1 MKMGVKS
8 FFSIFL
14 LSVFSLVANGQEKL
28 DLRDTYARIDAEMER
43 WPEKV
48 AQRQAR
54 IDSLRNQLFKNE
66 GTADRQYDLCEAL
79 VDEFQCFQNDSAI
92 YYIDM
97 LKDITKWTKDATK
110 PSRTL
115 IKKARQAVRSG
126 MYEAALSYL
135 SEADTTILSKEQKTE
150 FYRVL
155 HFTYMEMSAYCYI
168 WDKRA
173 EYLEKEHQVRQTL
186 LQLLPEGSAEWLLC
200 KSYDELLADR
210 YKEAERLI
218 ILCMEK
224 CEPYGDFY
232 RQAAFFRRFIC
243 ESLKKEEESVYW
255 QAECAISELRLGM
268 TDQIGMWSLAEKM
281 GDKDLSR
288 RYKYIRFSWDAISKF
303 SERNARS
310 WQITPVLSTIEHQY
324 QAEKEQ
330 QRRTIITGMVI
341 LAILL
346 ILLAVAYF
354 YVSRQRTRL
363 AIARQQLQESN
374 NQLEAANSHLSDA
387 NRVKEE
393 YIVQLLAYNSD
404 FIDQKEEQRRAESKM
419 LRNGKMA
426 ELTKLLNS
434 ADKTGK
440 ELEQLLTRFD
450 EIFLGLYPTF
460 VSDFNALL
468 SEEGRI
474 KTTKP
479 GQMNTPLRIFALM
492 RLGIDKISDVAKI
505 LHCSSQTIYN
515 YRNNLRNAYLG
526 NREKFEEEVRNIGIQ
541 VRKND

>member
-8 FFSIFL
+8 FFSILL

-43 WPEKV
+43 WPEYV
-48 AQRQAR
+48 ARRQAR
-54 IDSLRNQLFKNE
+54 IDSLRTLLFKEE
-66 GTADRQYDLCEAL
+66 GSADQQYDLCEAL

-97 LKDITKWTKDATK
+97 LRGITKWTKDATK

-155 HFTYMEMSAYCYI
+155 HFAYMEMSAYCYI

-460 VSDFNALL
+460 VNDFNALL

-541 VRKND
+541 VRKK

>member
-1 MKMGVKS
+1 MNRYLT
-8 FFSIFL
+8 IL
-14 LSVFSLVANGQEKL
+14 ILSAFTLISNGQNNF
-28 DLRDTYARIDAEMER
+28 DLEDTYEKIDAEIER
-43 WPEKV
+43 WPKNI
-48 AQRQAR
+48 ARRQAR
-54 IDSLRNQLFKNE
+54 IDSLETLLFENK
-66 GTADRQYDLCEAL
+66 GTADQQYDYCEAI
-79 VDEFQCFQNDSAI
+79 VDEYESFQNDSAI

-97 LKDITKWTKDATK
+97 LEDIVKWTKDVTK

-135 SEADTTILSKEQKTE
+135 SEADTTILGKEYKID
-150 FYRVL
+150 YYHVL
-155 HFTYMEMSAYCYI
+155 HFAYMEMSAYCYL

-173 EYLEKEHQVRQTL
+173 EYLEKERQCRRSL
-186 LQLLPEGSAEWLLC
+186 LQILPQGSAEWLLY

-210 YKEAERLI
+210 YAEAERYNQQ
-218 ILCMEK
+218 CMEK
-224 CEPYGDFY
+224 CAPYGEIY

-243 ESLKKEEESVYW
+243 ESLNRDSESDFW

-268 TDQIGMWSLAEKM
+268 TDQIGLWSLASKM
-281 GDKDLSR
+281 DEDLSR

-330 QRRTIITGMVI
+330 QRRIITIGMII

-346 ILLAVAYF
+346 VLLAIAYF

-363 AIARQQLQESN
+363 ALARQQLQESN
-374 NQLEAANSHLSDA
+374 NRLAAANSQLSDA

-393 YIVQLLAYNSD
+393 YIVQLLEYNSD
-404 FIDQKEEQRRAESKM
+404 FIDQKEDQRRAESKM

-460 VSDFNALL
+460 IDDFNALL
-468 SEEGRI
+468 TEEGRI
-474 KTTKP
+474 RTTKP
-479 GQMNTPLRIFALM
+479 GHMNTPLRIFALM
-492 RLGIDKISDVAKI
+492 RLGIEKISDVARI
-505 LHCSSQTIYN
+505 LHCSTQTIYN

-526 NREKFEEEVRNIGIQ
+526 DRERFEEEVRNIGMP
-541 VRKND
+541 VLVDNFKG

>member
-1 MKMGVKS
+1 MELKS
-8 FFSIFL
+8 FFSILL

-28 DLRDTYARIDAEMER
+28 DLRDTYARIDAEMEH
-43 WPEKV
+43 WPEYV
-48 AQRQAR
+48 ARRQAR
-54 IDSLRNQLFKNE
+54 IDSLRTLLFKNE
-66 GTADRQYDLCEAL
+66 GTADQQYDLCEVL
-79 VDEFQCFQNDSAI
+79 VDEYQCFQNDSAI

-97 LKDITKWTKDATK
+97 LRSITKWTKDATK
-110 PSRTL
+110 PSRAL

-126 MYEAALSYL
+126 VYEAALSCL
-135 SEADTTILSKEQKTE
+135 SEADTTILNREQKAE
-150 FYRVL
+150 YYRVL
-155 HFTYMEMSAYCYI
+155 HFAYMEMSAYCYL
-168 WDKRA
+168 WDERA
-173 EYLEKEHQVRQTL
+173 EYLEKERQCRQSL
-186 LQLLPEGSAEWLLC
+186 LQLLPEDSAEWLLFR
-200 KSYDELLADR
+200 SYDELLADHF
-210 YKEAERLI
+210 KEAEKLN

-224 CEPYGDFY
+224 CEPYGDIY

-243 ESLKKEEESVYW
+243 ESLKKQEESVYW

-268 TDQIGMWSLAEKM
+268 TDQIGVWSLASLTE
-281 GDKDLSR
+281 GDLSR

-346 ILLAVAYF
+346 ILLAMAYF

-541 VRKND
+541 VSKND